1 MDDPLPQPVIGEGGL
16 MAPFPDAPGFGHLV
30 DADWV
35 RSQPHDDP
43 SGILAGL

>member
-1 MDDPLPQPVIGEGGL
+1 ME
-16 MAPFPDAPGFGHLV
+16 PFQEAPGFGHLV